1 MTSGPIYQLDPS
13 VRRLDRGRVVLG
25 GSPLKLL
32 RLTAGGA
39 AILDRCQVGEPLT
52 LGAKARAAIERFVDD
67 GILHPRPTGSPY
79 TAQDV
84 TVVIPVRD
92 KPGGLASTLWSLG
105 PVGGVVVVDDGSV
118 NADSHRR
125 VIAGAGARLVR
136 RATSGGPAAAR
147 NTGLAEVDT
156 PLVAFVDAGCTPE
169 PGWLDGL
176 LGHLGDESVALV
188 APRIGGRP
196 GTDPRESPLTGG
208 LSPDSSSGPRPDRRE
223 SGARRSAALARYESV
238 RSSLDLGAL
247 PSPVRPRAR
256 VPYVPAACLL
266 GRTQL
271 LRSLGGFAA
280 CMTVGEDVDLVW
292 RLVEAGHRV
301 RYEPSVRIGHDDR
314 TRWWPW
320 ARRRFDYGR
329 SAAPL
334 ARRHPGN
341 LRPLGISG
349 WTAAI
354 WALGAAGRVD
364 GAALLAAGTAVA
376 LAAHLDGLEHPTTEG
391 FRLTWQGH
399 LGAARVLAS
408 AVTRTWWPLAALGA
422 VRSRRARR
430 LVLAAAIGPAL
441 VDWWQQRPPL
451 DPIRWT
457 ATRLADDVAYGT
469 GVWAGCL
476 QEGVSEPLVPSFA
489 NWPGRPSVNRRPGS
503 RPINRKHR
511 FGGDPGSIWGVNGIR
526 S

>member
-1 MTSGPIYQLDPS
+1 VTPEAGESVYQLDSS
-13 VRRLDRGRVVLG
+13 VRRLDSGRVVLG

-39 AILDRCQVGEPLT
+39 AILDRCQAGQPVT
-52 LGAKARAAIERFVDD
+52 LGPKAREVVERLVDD
-67 GILHPRPTGSPY
+67 GILHPRPTSSAY
-79 TAQDV
+79 TAADV

-92 KPGGLASTLWSLG
+92 KPDGLAATLWSLG
-105 PVGGVVVVDDGSV
+105 PVKGVVVVDDGSV
-118 NADSHRR
+118 DADSHRR
-125 VIAGAGARLVR
+125 VADGAGAKVLT
-136 RATSGGPAAAR
+136 RAQSGGPAAAR

-176 LGHLGDESVALV
+176 LAHLGDDSLALV
-188 APRIGGRP
+188 APRIGGPRL
-196 GTDPRESPLTGG
+196 DPREHPPIGG
-208 LSPDSSSGPRPDRRE
+208 HLRESSGGRP
-223 SGARRSAALARYESV
+223 GALGRYESV

-266 GRTQL
+266 GRTHL
-271 LRSLGGFAA
+271 LRSLGGFAPS
-280 CMTVGEDVDLVW
+280 MTVGEDVDLIW
-292 RLVEAGHRV
+292 RLVEAGYRV
-301 RYEPSVRIGHDDR
+301 RYVPEVRVGHDDR

-320 ARRRFDYGR
+320 ARRRFDYGK

-349 WTAAI
+349 WTAAV
-354 WALGAAGRVD
+354 WALAAGGRID
-364 GAALLAAGTAVA
+364 GAAILATGTAVA
-376 LAAHLDGLEHPTTEG
+376 LAARLKALEHPAKEG
-391 FRLTWQGH
+391 FRLTGQGH

-408 AVTRTWWPLAALGA
+408 ALTRTWWPVATLAA
-422 VRSRRARR
+422 VRSKRVRR
-430 LVLAAAIGPAL
+430 LLMAAAVGPAL

-457 ATRLADDVAYGT
+457 AIRLADDVAYGT
-469 GVWAGCL
+469 GVWAGCVK
-476 QEGVSEPLVPSFA
+476 EGVSEPLVPSFA
-489 NWPGRPSVNRRPGS
+489 NWPGRTSVRQRSGGRPV
-503 RPINRKHR
+503 NRKHR
-511 FGGDPGSIWGVNGIR
+511 SGGDPGSIRRLDGIR